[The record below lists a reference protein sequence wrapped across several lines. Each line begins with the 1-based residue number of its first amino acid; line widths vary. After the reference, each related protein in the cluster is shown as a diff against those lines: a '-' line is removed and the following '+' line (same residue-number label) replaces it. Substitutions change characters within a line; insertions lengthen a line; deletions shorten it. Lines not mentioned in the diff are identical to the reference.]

1 MIDSG
6 VAGSKKLIYEYL
18 HSIGRNISD
27 IKGIFLTHSHP
38 DHIGGAAEIK
48 RITDCKVYAPALEL
62 DWIEDI
68 DIQNRERPI
77 PNFYSLLTESVKVDA
92 PLHDGDTVTLEEG
105 IKICA
110 LLTAGHSIG
119 SMSFVLNN
127 DFAFTGDA
135 IPIAND
141 LPIFV
146 DYKESIYSIDRIKEL
161 SEVQYFCPAWD
172 EIYDKISL
180 KEVINE
186 SKRMLQRLMDAVH
199 KVEAKYKEFNED
211 EKLMMIFKQAGI
223 LQYAGNPLVVK
234 SIEACREYFNY
245 TNSLY

>member
-1 MIDSG
+1 MSNGYIHCSLFILLEKLQYDVKSVAKQSVLWWSG
-6 VAGSKKLIYEYL
+6 
-18 HSIGRNISD
+18 
-27 IKGIFLTHSHP
+27 FL
-38 DHIGGAAEIK
+38 
-48 RITDCKVYAPALEL
+48 
-62 DWIEDI
+62 
-68 DIQNRERPI
+68 
-77 PNFYSLLTESVKVDA
+77 SL
-92 PLHDGDTVTLEEG
+92 DTVTLEEG

-110 LLTAGHSIG
+110 LLTAGHSIR

-135 IPIAND
+135 ILVAHD

-146 DYKESIYSIDRIKEL
+146 DCKESIYSLDRINEL

-199 KVEAKYKEFNED
+199 KVETEYKELNKD
-211 EKLMMIFKQAGI
+211 EKILMIYKQAGI
-223 LQYAGNPLVVK
+223 LEYAGNPLVVK
-234 SIEACREYFNY
+234 SIEACREY
-245 TNSLY
+245 LYKIYC